1 MSAIRRNSGYVTA
14 EKPYGKEQTAVMG
27 GQKSSISVLIGA
39 FHGEKYITA
48 LLESLFRQTRVPMEI
63 LIGDDSE
70 DDATFRAVESV
81 RGRYSGNLRYIRNS
95 ERLGVTKNFVNLVR
109 EAKGDIIFFCDQD
122 DVWLPSKIE
131 ILAGHLESGSDIQVA
146 ACGSLLV
153 DDNLNSLHESLL
165 QNVSGLLDTFRGGT
179 VPFPYIL
186 LQKISFV
193 GHNLAMKKTFREQFL
208 KIPDDY
214 GFYHDLWLTQIAALC
229 DVLSCVNKDLTYYRI
244 HSQNLSAPVF
254 PSRQRSLIGR
264 VRQIFFCSEDFSQ
277 TLRMQEALLQF
288 VKITPGLPAE
298 NCAFLKDCHRYF
310 SARGRVRSLM
320 RPFRFLAL
328 TPSLLRDYFR
338 IGTGW
343 RGLLRDQLL

>member
-1 MSAIRRNSGYVTA
+1 M
-14 EKPYGKEQTAVMG
+14 P
-27 GQKSSISVLIGA
+27 GQDTTISVLIGA
-39 FHGEKYITA
+39 YHGEKYITA
-48 LLESLFRQTRVPMEI
+48 LLESLFRQTRLPMEI

-70 DDATFRAVESV
+70 DDATFQAVESV
-81 RGRYSGNLRYIRNS
+81 RGRCSGNLRYIRNR

-131 ILAGHLESGSDIQVA
+131 ILAGHLESGPDIQVA

-165 QNVSGLLDTFRGGT
+165 QNVSGLLDTFRGRT

-214 GFYHDLWLTQIAALC
+214 GFYHDLWLTQIAALW

-264 VRQIFFCSEDFSQ
+264 VKQIFFCSEDFSQ

-298 NCAFLKDCHRYF
+298 NCAFLNDCHRYF